1 MSAPAQRAAI
11 DWLQTE
17 PAFQGL
23 ASKISG
29 MVELQAL
36 LNRAY
41 PHGAVE
47 VLSLEGDTLVVAAGH
62 SAAAARL
69 RQLAPSVVNAMQSRG
84 VRVSQLRVRT
94 RRGADGDPRR
104 QPPAPRAPIPAS
116 ALEALHTLRQEAR
129 SDSLRDALGA
139 LLRQH
144 RRPS

>member
-1 MSAPAQRAAI
+1 MPSPAQRAAI

-69 RQLAPSVVNAMQSRG
+69 RQLAPSVVSAMQSRG
-84 VRVSQLRVRT
+84 VKVSQLRVRT
-94 RRGADGDPRR
+94 RRSAPSDARR
-104 QPPAPRAPIPAS
+104 QAAAPRPPIPAS
-116 ALEALHTLRQEAR
+116 AIEALQTLREEAR
-129 SDSLRDALGA
+129 SDSLRDALGS

-144 RRPS
+144 RRAR